1 MNAKNQWI
9 KWCKAHPLIFEIAG
23 TILLVLFAFLHVN
36 RGVEWTDTGY
46 SLGNYR
52 NFPQS
57 SGTWVLAT
65 FLANFTGWLL
75 GNLPFGETMLGMQVY
90 CNLLLA
96 VFSVAMFW
104 ILKKTFSGP
113 AAFLGIA
120 FSIALCWCPRVILY
134 NYLTYYLFAI
144 AAVLVIRG
152 LIKNQNILLY
162 IAGILLGLNLFV
174 RFPNVTECML
184 IVVVIFHNIISKK
197 TVKEG
202 FKQVF
207 LCIVGYFT
215 SFLAMMAILSVRYGF
230 REYFLMIRSLFAMKE
245 TASSYSPVQMVIDIA
260 SAYAS
265 QAKWWL
271 PIAMVIA
278 LGFVI
283 FLFVK
288 KPVIKYICSGIYI
301 CLLLGSILILYKLP
315 VFWRNY
321 NDFFSV
327 NFWVVGFLIFSL
339 VLSAYV
345 MCSKN
350 DSVEKRLFAVTAI
363 VVILV
368 TPLGSNN
375 ALYPVYNNLFLIA
388 PFVFDA
394 GLSFLKQKEDKMW
407 PLQLAAFFLT
417 LILCVQCFLFGIT
430 YTFRDNG
437 FPDKTNTLITK
448 NYVLRG
454 MKTNPDTKKQIEEL
468 SEFAYTHGYKGR
480 GVILFGHIPSV
491 AYYLEMHSVLSSA
504 WADLDTVLNY
514 EGMSREMSAL
524 QECVPVIVN
533 AENYPDLLKLQN
545 ETNSKEQLLM
555 DYINVNDY
563 TEVFRNE
570 RFVVYDRM
578 EMKE

>member
-1 MNAKNQWI
+1 MNSKNQWI
-9 KWCKAHPLIFEIAG
+9 KWCKAHPLIFEITG
-23 TILLVLFAFLHVN
+23 TILLVLFVFLHVN
-36 RGVEWTDTGY
+36 RGVELTDTGY

-65 FLANFTGWLL
+65 FLANFTGWLF

-96 VFSVAMFW
+96 LFSAGMFW

-113 AAFLGIA
+113 AAFLGVA

-134 NYLTYYLFAI
+134 NYLTYYLFGI
-144 AAVLVIRG
+144 AALLVIKG
-152 LIKNQNILLY
+152 LSSNKNWLLY
-162 IAGILLGLNLFV
+162 IAGIVLGFNLFV
-174 RFPNVTECML
+174 RFPNVTECLL
-184 IVVVIFHNIISKK
+184 IVVVVFHNILSKK

-202 FKQVF
+202 AGKVL
-207 LCIVGYFT
+207 LCIGGYFT
-215 SFLAMMAILSVRYGF
+215 SFAAMMTILSIRYGF
-230 REYFLMIRSLFAMKE
+230 SEYFRMIRSLFAMKE

-260 SAYAS
+260 RAYLS

-271 PIAMVIA
+271 PVAMVIA
-278 LGFVI
+278 LGVVI

-288 KPVIKYICSGIYI
+288 KPVVKYICSGIYI
-301 CLLLGSILILYKLP
+301 CLLLGCVLILYKLP

-327 NFWVVGFLIFSL
+327 NFWVVGFIIFSL
-339 VLSAYV
+339 VLSSYV
-345 MCSKN
+345 LCSKN
-350 DSVEKRLFAVTAI
+350 YSVEKRLFAITAI

-375 ALYPVYNNLFLIA
+375 ALYPVYNNLFLVA
-388 PFVFDA
+388 PFVFDL
-394 GLSFLKQKEDKMW
+394 GLTFLKRKEDKMW
-407 PLQLAAFFLT
+407 PLQLAVFFLT
-417 LILCVQCFLFGIT
+417 LVLCVQCFLFGIT

-437 FPDKTNTLITK
+437 FLEQTNTLITK
-448 NYVLRG
+448 NSVLRG
-454 MKTNPDTKKQIEEL
+454 MKTNPDTQKQIEEL

-514 EGMSREMSAL
+514 EGMRREMSAL
-524 QECVPVIVN
+524 QESVPVIVN
-533 AENYPDLLKLQN
+533 AENYPDLLKLQI
-545 ETNSKEQLLM
+545 EKNSKEQLLI
-555 DYINVNDY
+555 DYIHANDY